1 MPKHTLKLGRVPA
14 KALLDAVS
22 ALIEGA
28 RLASRY
34 EGWGESEIEIA
45 SVTGGVVTLEAPAV
59 VNAVTAIDVF
69 ADGLS
74 GALSENRESVFA
86 DGPLLE
92 LFVRFSRSSTAGL
105 ELVRSNGVAL
115 NLRPADLSV
124 LEHLHHVT
132 PGNRAVRVAGDL
144 MPASTPG
151 MATLVVPKGD
161 SVRVRFTGLVP
172 VGARTVV
179 SGIGHFGPSGA
190 CFLVDAEYVGP
201 EVPGDEL
208 FDEVPRA
215 HPLDFVPPSV
225 PQDALTGVNAFL
237 GIWPG
242 DETDEELLAAL
253 KAIR

>member
-1 MPKHTLKLGRVPA
+1 M
-14 KALLDAVS
+14 S
-22 ALIEGA
+22 AIIEGA
-28 RLASRY
+28 RLAARL
-34 EGWGESEIEIA
+34 EGWSESEIE
-45 SVTGGVVTLEAPAV
+45 VTSLVGGAVSLEAPAMDSGE
-59 VNAVTAIDVF
+59 TAIDSFYDVLS
-69 ADGLS
+69 AALS
-74 GALSENRESVFA
+74 GDRGSLLA
-86 DGPLLE
+86 DRPLLDACAK
-92 LFVRFSRSSTAGL
+92 FSRACPTGL

-115 NLRPADLSV
+115 TIRPANVSV
-124 LEHLHHVT
+124 LEHLRDVT

-144 MPASTPG
+144 KPETASRR
-151 MATLVVPKGD
+151 ATLVVSNGD

-172 VGARTVV
+172 VGRRTVV

-190 CFLVDAEYVGP
+190 CFLVDAEYVGAQ
-201 EVPGDEL
+201 VPGDEL
-208 FDEVPRA
+208 FDEVPRS